1 MKIIFLIKFGGTEGV
16 SCSDEES
23 LNIQN
28 ELQLCSQTTISSLY
42 ENIESITNIDSI
54 TKSLCDALS
63 TINSDCVK
71 NLERC
76 FAAEDVK
83 EMEETHMNSMKDF
96 LISIVD
102 AKVDRSS
109 VDDCNKEISNDAIT
123 GIKTSI
129 VTTESIVTESVM
141 EDSSD
146 EENTAELENENVN
159 AEGTSAN
166 TTEKNNDSELGI
178 KVEGENVSQ
187 PEDVSSRSETSD
199 APTVEIKTATM
210 DNSTAH
216 RIGTVSDTTL
226 KSTTIEKVK
235 TYQKASVKMT
245 IKYTSKAEKVI
256 GDRIQLVI
264 VLGIISMYLN

>member
-23 LNIQN
+23 LNLQN

-96 LISIVD
+96 LIAIVD

-109 VDDCNKEISNDAIT
+109 VDDCNKEMSNDAIT

-146 EENTAELENENVN
+146 EENTAELENVNVN
-159 AEGTSAN
+159 AEGTYAN
-166 TTEKNNDSELGI
+166 TTEKNNDSELAI

-187 PEDVSSRSETSD
+187 PENVSSRSETSE
-199 APTVEIKTATM
+199 APTVEVKTATT
-210 DNSTAH
+210 DN
-216 RIGTVSDTTL
+216 RIGTVSDTTS